1 MKQNQLPVQDSPK
14 ELAVYAAVLQLAGQ
28 GVDLASLRVQQI
40 ADAAGMGK
48 GTLYEYFRSKEE
60 ILLGTIFYVA
70 RQELEYLEALAK
82 NCESFTALSDASLQY
97 IRELIDQRAAS
108 YLMVASSSAPTTP
121 SPCQGRELFA
131 AELARLD
138 ALLRTYM
145 EKGKACGQIRQDC
158 DFGFFSYTVITACLS
173 YAHALMAQSQAAQG
187 GPAPTL
193 SAQDAERYTLTLL
206 QKAFG

>member
-1 MKQNQLPVQDSPK
+1 MYDRPFSPR
-14 ELAVYAAVLQLAGQ
+14 ETSIFEGVLQLAAQGQ
-28 GVDLASLRVQQI
+28 DLRLLKVQDI
-40 ADAAGMGK
+40 ATAAGMGK

-70 RQELEYLEALAK
+70 RRELEYLETLVQS
-82 NCESFTALSDASLQY
+82 CESFEALSDASLRY

-108 YLMVASSSAPTTP
+108 YLMVASSNAPAP
-121 SPCQGRELFA
+121 QSPCRGKELFA

-145 EKGKACGQIRQDC
+145 EKGKACGQIRPDC

-173 YAHALMAQSQAAQG
+173 YAHALMMQSSAARG
-187 GPAPTL
+187 GPAPSL
-193 SAQDAERYTLTLL
+193 SAQQAEQYTLTLL

>member
-1 MKQNQLPVQDSPK
+1 MYDRPFSPR
-14 ELAVYAAVLQLAGQ
+14 ETAIFDGVLQLAAQGQ
-28 GVDLASLRVQQI
+28 DLRLLKVQDI
-40 ADAAGMGK
+40 ATAAGMGK

-173 YAHALMAQSQAAQG
+173 YAHALMAQSQAAKG

-206 QKAFG
+206 KKAFG